1 MLCFVCWCFD
11 IFPDEEKTAIVTYF
25 LMYVYLSHSC
35 SIARPIIR
43 LLFLFSSFFQQP
55 TATQNTKTEKL
66 KRKWRVEIRFF
77 TFYFYTQNTKSTQYR
92 MLKRSLKPL
101 ARLASASSSSSF
113 VSSSRFDLELF
124 LQEGNREF
132 FSRRIRRLSSSSIV
146 VFSFPS
152 HEDNSAT

>member
-1 MLCFVCWCFD
+1 MCFVCWCFD

-25 LMYVYLSHSC
+25 LLYVYLSHSC
-35 SIARPIIR
+35 SFARPIIR
-43 LLFLFSSFFQQP
+43 LLFLLVPFSSNPQQP
-55 TATQNTKTEKL
+55 KTRKQ
-66 KRKWRVEIRFF
+66 KRRNSFLHF
-77 TFYFYTQNTKSTQYR
+77 LLLQQNTKSTQYR

-152 HEDNSAT
+152 HEENSAT